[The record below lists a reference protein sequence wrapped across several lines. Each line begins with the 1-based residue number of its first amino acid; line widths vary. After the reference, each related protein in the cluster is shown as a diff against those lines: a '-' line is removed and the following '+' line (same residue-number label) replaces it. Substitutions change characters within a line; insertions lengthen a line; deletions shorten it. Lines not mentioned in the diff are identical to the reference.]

1 MKKIKK
7 YGGLIFVSIFSLL
20 VGLGTLLTSMSNKED
35 IFNNDSSTISLSS
48 FQETKEQAA
57 SARSVSDSDIENYI
71 SGKTA
76 QGELFY
82 PFDIIVNKVISWTEE
97 YYYTGYSEDEQ
108 GYAYFDPDDSDYNI
122 PNSYT
127 FKKEIGRAHV

>member
-57 SARSVSDSDIENYI
+57 SARSV
-71 SGKTA
+71 
-76 QGELFY
+76 
-82 PFDIIVNKVISWTEE
+82 PF
-97 YYYTGYSEDEQ
+97 
-108 GYAYFDPDDSDYNI
+108 
-122 PNSYT
+122 
-127 FKKEIGRAHV
+127 